1 MLQENWVKI
10 LGKLIRCITSEGA
23 IMVSAVD
30 STDIVAQAEKIH
42 QSSAVVTAALGRML
56 TAASMM
62 GNMLKGK
69 DNSISIKIDGGGPAG
84 ALTVAADSTGNVRG
98 YAQNSVVEI
107 PLKPNGKLDVSGA
120 VGTDGS
126 LYVVKDLSLKEA
138 YNGFVPIVSGEI
150 AEDITSYYATSEQIP
165 TVCALG
171 VLVNTDLSV
180 KKAGG
185 YILQLLP
192 FTEDEI
198 IDKLEENLKKVKPVT
213 QLLDEGFDI
222 EDIVRDVLQ
231 GFDVEVIYSQEVEY
245 KCKCSREKVGATLQG
260 LGAEELNDMLK
271 EMPSVDV
278 KCHFCNTTY
287 SFDKNDIEK
296 ILKKIEKI

>member
-1 MLQENWVKI
+1 
-10 LGKLIRCITSEGA
+10 
-23 IMVSAVD
+23 MVSAVD
-30 STDIVAQAEKIH
+30 STDIVAKAERIH
-42 QSSAVVTAALGRML
+42 ETSAVVTAALGRML
-56 TAASMM
+56 TAVSMM

-69 DNSISIKIDGGGPAG
+69 DNTISLKIDGGGPVG
-84 ALTVAADSTGNVRG
+84 AITVLADSTGNVRG

-120 VGTDGS
+120 VGTNGN
-126 LYVVKDLSLKEA
+126 LFVVKDLGMKEP

-171 VLVNTDLSV
+171 VLVNPDLTV

-198 IDKLEENLKKVKPVT
+198 ITKIENNLARVKPVT
-213 QLLDEGFDI
+213 QLLNEGMDI
-222 EDIVRDVLQ
+222 EDIVRDVLA
-231 GFDVEVIYSQEVEY
+231 GFDVEVIYTEEVEY
-245 KCKCSREKVGATLQG
+245 KCKCSREKIEATLAG
-260 LGAEELNDMLK
+260 LGREELSSMLDDL
-271 EMPSVDV
+271 PQVDV
-278 KCHFCNTTY
+278 KCHFCNTDY
-287 SFDKNDIEK
+287 SFSKTDIEN
-296 ILKKIEKI
+296 ILKKL

>member
-1 MLQENWVKI
+1 M
-10 LGKLIRCITSEGA
+10 GKLIRCITSEGA
-23 IMVSAVD
+23 VMVSAVD
-30 STDIVAQAEKIH
+30 STDIVAKAEQIH
-42 QSSAVVTAALGRML
+42 STSAVMTAALGRML

-62 GNMLKGK
+62 GNMLKGEK
-69 DNSISIKIDGGGPAG
+69 SSISLKIDGGGPAG
-84 ALTVAADSTGNVRG
+84 AITVAADSTGNVRG
-98 YAQNSVVEI
+98 YAQNPVVEI

-120 VGTDGS
+120 VGTDGN
-126 LYVVKDLSLKEA
+126 LYIVKDLGMKEP
-138 YNGFVPIVSGEI
+138 YNGFVPIISGEI

-171 VLVNTDLSV
+171 VLVNPDLTV

-198 IDKLEENLKKVKPVT
+198 ITKIEQNLARVKPVT
-213 QLLDEGFDI
+213 QLLDEGMDI

-231 GFDVEVIYSQEVEY
+231 GFDVEVIYEQEVEY
-245 KCKCSREKVGATLQG
+245 KCKCAKEKVEATLQG
-260 LGAEELNDMLK
+260 LGAKELS
-271 EMPSVDV
+271 EMAADLPSVNV

-287 SFDKNDIEK
+287 FFTKNDIEK
-296 ILKKIEKI
+296 ILKKIEKN

>member
-1 MLQENWVKI
+1 M
-10 LGKLIRCITSEGA
+10 GKLIRCITSEGA
-23 IMVSAVD
+23 VMVSAVD
-30 STDIVAQAEKIH
+30 STDIVAKAEEIH
-42 QSSAVVTAALGRML
+42 STSAVMTAALGRML

-62 GNMLKGK
+62 GNMLKGEK
-69 DNSISIKIDGGGPAG
+69 SSISLKIDGNGPAG
-84 ALTVAADSTGNVRG
+84 GITVAADSTGNVRG
-98 YAQNSVVEI
+98 YAQNPVVEI
-107 PLKPNGKLDVSGA
+107 PFKPNGKLDVSGA
-120 VGTDGS
+120 VGTDGN
-126 LYVVKDLSLKEA
+126 LYIVKDLGMKEP

-171 VLVNTDLSV
+171 VLVTPDLTV

-198 IDKLEENLKKVKPVT
+198 ITKIEQNLARVKPVT
-213 QLLDEGFDI
+213 QLLDEGMDI

-231 GFDVEVIYSQEVEY
+231 GFDVEVIYEQEVEY
-245 KCKCSREKVGATLQG
+245 KCKCAKDKGEATLQG
-260 LGAEELNDMLK
+260 LGAKELS
-271 EMPSVDV
+271 EMAADLPSVDV

-287 SFDKNDIEK
+287 SFSKNDIEK
-296 ILKKIEKI
+296 ILKKIKKNA

>member
-1 MLQENWVKI
+1 M
-10 LGKLIRCITSEGA
+10 GKLIRCITSEGA
-23 IMVSAVD
+23 VMVSAVD
-30 STDIVAQAEKIH
+30 STDIVAKAEQIH
-42 QSSAVVTAALGRML
+42 STSAVMTAALGRML

-62 GNMLKGK
+62 GNMLKGEK
-69 DNSISIKIDGGGPAG
+69 SSISLKIDGNGPAG
-84 ALTVAADSTGNVRG
+84 AITVAADSTGNVRG
-98 YAQNSVVEI
+98 YAQNPVVEI
-107 PLKPNGKLDVSGA
+107 PFKPNGKLDVSGA
-120 VGTDGS
+120 VGTDGN
-126 LYVVKDLSLKEA
+126 LYIVKDLGMKEP

-171 VLVNTDLSV
+171 VLVNPDLTV

-198 IDKLEENLKKVKPVT
+198 ITKIEQNLARVKPVT
-213 QLLDEGFDI
+213 QLLDEGMDI

-231 GFDVEVIYSQEVEY
+231 GFDVEVIYEQEVEY
-245 KCKCSREKVGATLQG
+245 KCKCAKEKVEATLQG
-260 LGAEELNDMLK
+260 LGAKELS
-271 EMPSVDV
+271 EMAADLPSVDV

-287 SFDKNDIEK
+287 SFTKSDIEK
-296 ILKKIEKI
+296 ILKKIEKN

>member
-1 MLQENWVKI
+1 M
-10 LGKLIRCITSEGA
+10 GKLIRCITSEGA
-23 IMVSAVD
+23 VMVSAVD
-30 STDIVAQAEKIH
+30 STDIVAKAEQIH
-42 QSSAVVTAALGRML
+42 STSAVMTAALGRML

-62 GNMLKGK
+62 GNMLKGEK
-69 DNSISIKIDGGGPAG
+69 SSISLKIDGGGPAG
-84 ALTVAADSTGNVRG
+84 SITVTADSTGNVRG
-98 YAQNSVVEI
+98 YAQNPVVEI

-120 VGTDGS
+120 VGTDGN
-126 LYVVKDLSLKEA
+126 LYIVKDLGMKEP

-171 VLVNTDLSV
+171 VLVNPDLTV

-198 IDKLEENLKKVKPVT
+198 ITKIEQNLARVKPVT
-213 QLLDEGFDI
+213 QLLDEGMDI

-231 GFDVEVIYSQEVEY
+231 GFDVEVIYEQEVEY
-245 KCKCSREKVGATLQG
+245 KCKCAKEKVEATLQG
-260 LGAEELNDMLK
+260 LGAKELS
-271 EMPSVDV
+271 EMAADLPSVDV

-287 SFDKNDIEK
+287 SFTKNDIEK
-296 ILKKIEKI
+296 ILKKIEKN

>member
-1 MLQENWVKI
+1 M
-10 LGKLIRCITSEGA
+10 GKLIRCITSEGA
-23 IMVSAVD
+23 VMVSAVD
-30 STDIVAQAEKIH
+30 STDIIAKAEQIH
-42 QSSAVVTAALGRML
+42 KTSAVMTAALGRML

-62 GNMLKGK
+62 GNMLKGEK
-69 DNSISIKIDGGGPAG
+69 SSISLKIDGNGPAG
-84 ALTVAADSTGNVRG
+84 AITVAADSTGNVRG

-120 VGTDGS
+120 VGTDGN
-126 LYVVKDLSLKEA
+126 LYIVKDLGMKEP

-171 VLVNTDLSV
+171 VLVNPDLTV

-198 IDKLEENLKKVKPVT
+198 ITKIEQNLARVKPVT
-213 QLLDEGFDI
+213 QLLDEGKDI
-222 EDIVRDVLQ
+222 EEIVRDVLE
-231 GFDVEVIYSQEVEY
+231 GFDVEVIYEQGVEY
-245 KCKCSREKVGATLQG
+245 KCKCAKEKVEATLQG
-260 LGAEELNDMLK
+260 LGEKELS
-271 EMPSVDV
+271 EMAADLPCVDV

-287 SFDKNDIEK
+287 SFSKTDIEN
-296 ILKKIEKI
+296 ILKKIKKN

>member
-1 MLQENWVKI
+1 M
-10 LGKLIRCITSEGA
+10 GKLIRCITSEGA
-23 IMVSAVD
+23 VMVSAVD
-30 STDIVAQAEKIH
+30 STDIVAKAEQIH
-42 QSSAVVTAALGRML
+42 KTSAVMTAALGRML

-62 GNMLKGK
+62 GNMLKGEK
-69 DNSISIKIDGGGPAG
+69 SSISLKIDGNGPAG
-84 ALTVAADSTGNVRG
+84 AITVAADSTGNVRG
-98 YAQNSVVEI
+98 YAQNPVVEI

-120 VGTDGS
+120 VGTDGN
-126 LYVVKDLSLKEA
+126 LYIVKDLGMKEP

-171 VLVNTDLSV
+171 VLVNPDLTV

-198 IDKLEENLKKVKPVT
+198 ITKIEQNLARVKPVT
-213 QLLDEGFDI
+213 QLLDEGKDI
-222 EDIVRDVLQ
+222 EEIVRDVLE
-231 GFDVEVIYSQEVEY
+231 GFEVEVIYEQEVEY
-245 KCKCSREKVGATLQG
+245 KCKCAKEKVEATLQG
-260 LGAEELNDMLK
+260 LGAKELTEMLSD
-271 EMPSVDV
+271 MPSVDV

-287 SFDKNDIEK
+287 SFSKTDIEN
-296 ILKKIEKI
+296 ILTKIEKN

>member
-1 MLQENWVKI
+1 
-10 LGKLIRCITSEGA
+10 
-23 IMVSAVD
+23 MVSAVD
-30 STDIVAQAEKIH
+30 STDIVAKAEQIH
-42 QSSAVVTAALGRML
+42 ETSAVITAALGRML
-56 TAASMM
+56 TAVSMM

-69 DNSISIKIDGGGPAG
+69 DNTISLKIDGGGPAG
-84 ALTVAADSTGNVRG
+84 AITVSADSTGNVRG
-98 YAQNSVVEI
+98 YAMNSIVEI

-120 VGTDGS
+120 VGCDGN
-126 LYVVKDLSLKEA
+126 LFVVKDLGMKEP

-171 VLVNTDLSV
+171 VLVNPDLSV

-198 IDKLEENLKKVKPVT
+198 ITKIEKNLERVKPVT
-213 QLLDEGFDI
+213 QLLDEGMDI

-231 GFDVEVIYSQEVEY
+231 GFDVEVIYEEQVEY
-245 KCKCSREKVGATLQG
+245 KCKCSREKIAATLQG
-260 LGAEELNDMLK
+260 LGEKELREMK
-271 EMPSVDV
+271 EDLPKVDV
-278 KCHFCNTTY
+278 KCHFCNTEY
-287 SFDKNDIEK
+287 SFSKSDIEN
-296 ILKKIEKI
+296 ILKKIEKN

>member
-1 MLQENWVKI
+1 
-10 LGKLIRCITSEGA
+10 
-23 IMVSAVD
+23 MVSAVD

-84 ALTVAADSTGNVRG
+84 ALTVASDSTGNVRG

-120 VGTDGS
+120 VGTDGN
-126 LYVVKDLSLKEA
+126 LYVVKDLGLKEA

-260 LGAEELNDMLK
+260 LGADELNDMLK

-296 ILKKIEKI
+296 ILKKIKKN